1 MPVLLSE
8 VWFGDSDGMH
18 DLVVVNVSEGM
29 GTGIFAN
36 GRILR
41 GEGGSAGE
49 FGHVQ
54 VDPNGL
60 PCGCGSR
67 GCWETV
73 ASNRA
78 GMRYYAEITGRPSP
92 PVRKSSQAGRIGRPR
107 RQPIHRSH
115 VCRTWPRHAHD
126 RFRARAV

>member
-1 MPVLLSE
+1 M
-8 VWFGDSDGMH
+8 
-18 DLVVVNVSEGM
+18 VVNVSEGL

-41 GEGGSAGE
+41 GESGYAGE

-78 GMRYYAEITGRPSP
+78 GIRYYSEITKQPSP
-92 PVRKSSQAGRIGRPR
+92 SFEVLPKLAEEEIPRAGS
-107 RQPIHRSH
+107 HR
-115 VCRTWPRHAHD
+115 
-126 RFRARAV
+126 